1 MSFTVIPTHKLGLW
15 LIAFIDSILDK
26 LGLEHEK
33 TVETI
38 IYIVMIVA
46 VAIFIG
52 WLTRRLILFLTQKMV
67 ALYHTD
73 IGDELLS
80 QQVFTKCS
88 HIIPP
93 LVLLGL
99 VPLAFETDT
108 KTLGAIENIVII
120 YFLITLGIG
129 INAVLTFLWVHFD
142 THDNENKHPL
152 RGLLNTG
159 HGIVW
164 LIIALISLSVL
175 LGKSPTTVM
184 AGLGVFATALM
195 LIFKDPILGFVAGIQ
210 LSQNDMLRVGD
221 WIAVT
226 SAGANG
232 IVEDVSLTVVKVRNW
247 DNTLI
252 MLPPYTLVSTSF
264 QNWRGMFESG
274 TRQIAR
280 AVYLDNASIVSLDSD
295 AVDNIVAKVPSLK
308 DFVDRL
314 RAKGIEYSSEIAPVN
329 GSIETNLG
337 LFRAY
342 LGQYLHNHP
351 EISTEKFMM
360 VRLQASGSF
369 GTPLQIFCYC
379 KLTKWTGY
387 EAVQSEIFE
396 HIAAMAPVFG
406 LTIFNN
412 PDRNS
417 FTVNDGKLPETG
429 QSK

>member
-232 IVEDVSLTVVKVRNW
+232 IV
-247 DNTLI
+247 
-252 MLPPYTLVSTSF
+252 
-264 QNWRGMFESG
+264 
-274 TRQIAR
+274 
-280 AVYLDNASIVSLDSD
+280 
-295 AVDNIVAKVPSLK
+295 
-308 DFVDRL
+308 
-314 RAKGIEYSSEIAPVN
+314 
-329 GSIETNLG
+329 
-337 LFRAY
+337 
-342 LGQYLHNHP
+342 
-351 EISTEKFMM
+351 
-360 VRLQASGSF
+360 
-369 GTPLQIFCYC
+369 
-379 KLTKWTGY
+379 
-387 EAVQSEIFE
+387 
-396 HIAAMAPVFG
+396 
-406 LTIFNN
+406 
-412 PDRNS
+412 
-417 FTVNDGKLPETG
+417 
-429 QSK
+429 